1 MCLYMK
7 DKTLLWSKRDTL
19 MLIYVLFIIVGFI
32 LIQIAPECS
41 YNWAVKIKRNIDVS
55 RMATYKYVSIILTA
69 LMLSFIGVIGI
80 FYNYKFKD

>member
-1 MCLYMK
+1 MK

-55 RMATYKYVSIILTA
+55 IMATY
-69 LMLSFIGVIGI
+69 
-80 FYNYKFKD
+80 